1 MAITYKQLLHL
12 NVTIILLLMVGL
24 YAGMAGAH
32 GKVAMAQDSC
42 MRYAGTSMVH
52 LSAYQPKIKPSA
64 HYCTEIPNEG
74 ETFLIIDLVDEALR
88 HMPVG
93 IRIVKG
99 TGDADSETIKT
110 VKPVYHP
117 DGVVGEKVYL
127 EQGEY
132 TIIINGEAVPPVE
145 YHYPLRVQL
154 VNYSEVFQKAIGPTI
169 ALLVL
174 IFVGYKLTKTKKVQ
188 NWLSS
193 RPA

>member
-52 LSAYQPKIKPSA
+52 LSAYQPKIEPSA

-99 TGDADSETIKT
+99 TGDADSEIIKT

-117 DGVVGEKVYL
+117 DGVVVEKVYL

-145 YHYPLRVQL
+145 YHYPLRVQM

>member
-52 LSAYQPKIKPSA
+52 LSAYQPKIEPSA

-99 TGDADSETIKT
+99 TGDADSETIMT

-145 YHYPLRVQL
+145 YHYPLRIQM

>member
-99 TGDADSETIKT
+99 TGDADSETIKA
-110 VKPVYHP
+110 VKAVYHT

-145 YHYPLRVQL
+145 YHYPLRVQM
-154 VNYSEVFQKAIGPTI
+154 VNYSEVFQKVIGPTI

-193 RPA
+193 RLA